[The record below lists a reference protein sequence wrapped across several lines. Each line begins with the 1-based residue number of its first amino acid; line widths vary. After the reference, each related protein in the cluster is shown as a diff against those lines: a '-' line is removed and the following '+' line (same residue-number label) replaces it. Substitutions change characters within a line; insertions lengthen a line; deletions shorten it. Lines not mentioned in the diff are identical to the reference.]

1 MARKAS
7 IDRAT
12 NETDIRLTLDL
23 DGTGTSHI
31 ETGIGFFDHMLTA
44 LAKHGQ
50 FDLDVT
56 CRGDLEVDA
65 HHTVEDVGICL
76 GQALNEALGD
86 KAGITR
92 FGTAAVPMDEALARV
107 AIDCSGRPYLVYAAK
122 IPESTVGAFP
132 SELGEEFFRSF
143 ADHGRI
149 NLHIDLVRGTNTHHC
164 LEAIFK
170 GVARTLREAVAPDPR
185 VKGIPST
192 KGTL

>member
-1 MARKAS
+1 MARNAS
-7 IDRAT
+7 INRAT
-12 NETDIRLTLDL
+12 NETEIRLALDL

-50 FDLDVT
+50 FDLDVA

-76 GQALNEALGD
+76 GQALNEALGN
-86 KAGITR
+86 KAGVTR
-92 FGTAAVPMDEALARV
+92 FGTAAVPMDEALAQV
-107 AIDCSGRPYLVYAAK
+107 AIDCSGRPYLVYAAE

-170 GVARTLREAVAPDPR
+170 AVARSLREAVAPDPR